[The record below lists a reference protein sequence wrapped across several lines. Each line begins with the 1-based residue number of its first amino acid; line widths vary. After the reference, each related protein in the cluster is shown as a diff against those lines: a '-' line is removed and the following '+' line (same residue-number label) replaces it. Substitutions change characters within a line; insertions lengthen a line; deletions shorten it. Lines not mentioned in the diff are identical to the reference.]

1 MKDYDHIILWLD
13 YFNKH
18 LSRRKGRKV
27 RRDRAL
33 FDPTVTEL
41 VEAAKLAGYNP
52 ATEETNEDA
61 RYPRRS
67 FVKSGYIMLPKSQTI
82 KKTAVIN
89 TIAEKMLQKRNK
101 QKTSQR

>member
-1 MKDYDHIILWLD
+1 LKDYDHIILWLD

-41 VEAAKLAGYNP
+41 VEAVKLAGYNP

-89 TIAEKMLQKRNK
+89 IIAEKMLQKRNK